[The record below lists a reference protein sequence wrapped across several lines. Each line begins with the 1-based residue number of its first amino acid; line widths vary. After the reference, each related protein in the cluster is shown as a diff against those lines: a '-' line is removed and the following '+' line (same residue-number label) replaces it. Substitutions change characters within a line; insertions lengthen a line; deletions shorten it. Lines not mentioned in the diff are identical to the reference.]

1 MNRKTGF
8 WVAVWVV
15 LVVLTGFLAFG
26 HGWGRMG
33 YGPAYGW
40 GRMGGW
46 DEGYRADA
54 GPGWYGMGPGMM
66 AGRGPGYGW
75 GAGRAYGTMGPY
87 GAGMP
92 MMGPGMGPGMA
103 GGAYAMLPWVLADL
117 TPAQLQKIGALLS
130 DPDGRNRNLMQQRW
144 EAQAGLSRL
153 YATEKRD
160 WTAIRAASVAV
171 SDLQR
176 QQLEAAIDL
185 QQKIDALLTDS
196 QRQELARAQRSYGWM
211 GAQ

>member
-1 MNRKTGF
+1 MNRKPGF
-8 WVAVWVV
+8 WVVVWIV

-26 HGWGRMG
+26 HGWGGRA
-33 YGPAYGW
+33 YGPGYGW

-46 DEGYRADA
+46 NEAYRANA
-54 GPGWYGMGPGMM
+54 APGWYGMGPGMM
-66 AGRGPGYGW
+66 SGPGTGYGW
-75 GAGRAYGTMGPY
+75 GAGRAYGMMGPY
-87 GAGMP
+87 GPGA
-92 MMGPGMGPGMA
+92 GMGPAMA
-103 GGAYAMLPWVLADL
+103 GGAYAMLPWVLEDL
-117 TPAQLQKIGALLS
+117 TPEQVQKIGALLN
-130 DPDGRNRNLMQQRW
+130 DPEGRRRALMQQRW
-144 EAQAGLSRL
+144 EAQAGLTRL

-160 WTAIRAASVAV
+160 WNAIRTASLAI

-196 QRQELARAQRSYGWM
+196 QRQELARAQRSYGWT

>member
-8 WVAVWVV
+8 WVVVWIV

-26 HGWGRMG
+26 HGWGGRA

-46 DEGYRADA
+46 NDGYRANA
-54 GPGWYGMGPGMM
+54 APGWYGMGPGMM
-66 AGRGPGYGW
+66 SGPGTGYGW
-75 GAGRAYGTMGPY
+75 GAGRAYGMMGPY
-87 GAGMP
+87 GPGA
-92 MMGPGMGPGMA
+92 GMGPAMA
-103 GGAYAMLPWVLADL
+103 GGAYAMLPWVLEDL
-117 TPAQLQKIGALLS
+117 TPEQVQKIGALLN
-130 DPDGRNRNLMQQRW
+130 DPEGRSRALMQQRW

-160 WTAIRAASVAV
+160 WAAIRSASLAI

-196 QRQELARAQRSYGWM
+196 QRQELARAQRSYGWL

>member
-1 MNRKTGF
+1 MHRKPGF
-8 WVAVWVV
+8 WVVVWIV

-26 HGWGRMG
+26 HGWGGRA

-46 DEGYRADA
+46 SDGYRANA
-54 GPGWYGMGPGMM
+54 APGWYGMGPGMM
-66 AGRGPGYGW
+66 SGPGTGYGW
-75 GAGRAYGTMGPY
+75 GAGRAYGMMGPY
-87 GAGMP
+87 GPGA
-92 MMGPGMGPGMA
+92 GMGPAMA
-103 GGAYAMLPWVLADL
+103 GGAYAMLPWVLEDL
-117 TPAQLQKIGALLS
+117 TPEQVQKIGALLN
-130 DPDGRNRNLMQQRW
+130 DPEGRSRALMQQRW

-160 WTAIRAASVAV
+160 WAAIRSASLAI

-196 QRQELARAQRSYGWM
+196 QRQELARAQRSYGWL